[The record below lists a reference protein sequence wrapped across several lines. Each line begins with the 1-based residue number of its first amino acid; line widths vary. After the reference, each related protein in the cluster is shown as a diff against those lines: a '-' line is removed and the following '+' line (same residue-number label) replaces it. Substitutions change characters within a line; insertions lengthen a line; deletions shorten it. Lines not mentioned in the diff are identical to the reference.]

1 MLNNKGYPG
10 GYTYTG
16 DAINQTV
23 NRILAQNF
31 PNGLP
36 KILAILT
43 DGGATDSIT
52 GSVLNM
58 VSKDI
63 YPIAVGIGSGTNV
76 AQLLEIAQNPSN
88 YIQVNT
94 FQDLPKLV

>member
-1 MLNNKGYPG
+1 MDRLNAKTYPMG
-10 GYTYTG
+10 GTYTG

-23 NRILAQNF
+23 SRILAQNF

-43 DGGATDSIT
+43 DGGSTDAIS
-52 GSVLNM
+52 GSVRNM
-58 VSKDI
+58 VQQDI

-76 AQLLEIAQNPSN
+76 TQLL
-88 YIQVNT
+88 
-94 FQDLPKLV
+94 

>member
-1 MLNNKGYPG
+1 MSQLNNKTYPG

-23 NRILAQNF
+23 SRINAQNF

-36 KILAILT
+36 KILVILT
-43 DGGATDSIT
+43 DGGSTDSIT

-76 AQLLEIAQNPSN
+76 TQLL
-88 YIQVNT
+88 
-94 FQDLPKLV
+94 